1 MRRRWKRWWL
11 RMRMMRTWSWK
22 SSEPY
27 FTGPAERK
35 GAPGGE
41 GDEEGARDEDKSGWG
56 ALLGMCLKSPLPV
69 LVSVDLSPLA
79 CAASGPPAS
88 PWLRPPDSSVP
99 GAPHLRSPAAPC
111 LHPSPSAS
119 LLPITGTARPASTP
133 KDAWAAGEPPG
144 GCDRSGWVADSSH
157 RCRPMVSLRPSRRLD
172 ISSPSYISSL
182 RFVRERSRL
191 GIPFAYA
198 AICITLLRSFTPPSV
213 LLLC

>member
-99 GAPHLRSPAAPC
+99 GAPHLRSPAAP
-111 LHPSPSAS
+111 
-119 LLPITGTARPASTP
+119 
-133 KDAWAAGEPPG
+133 
-144 GCDRSGWVADSSH
+144 
-157 RCRPMVSLRPSRRLD
+157 
-172 ISSPSYISSL
+172 
-182 RFVRERSRL
+182 
-191 GIPFAYA
+191 
-198 AICITLLRSFTPPSV
+198 
-213 LLLC
+213 